1 MRLRRKPNEDETTD
15 EVADTSDISEIG
27 PDVPADDPRAL
38 GPWDSSEK
46 QPGDDPTYI
55 DLGSLIIK
63 GHPELSL
70 QLPTDGDS
78 DVIGSAVLLTEDS
91 GLELRAF
98 AAARSGG
105 LWAEVRADLV
115 DEVERLGGHYEVV
128 EGVFG
133 TEMHVR
139 VPVPDNPD
147 LFQPSRIVGVEGPR
161 WLLRATFLGDAGLNP
176 SDEGILIDAFRDTI
190 VVRGGEPMAPREAL
204 VIVLP
209 EGAVMMTEDGEEA
222 AEPTGE

>member
-1 MRLRRKPNEDETTD
+1 MRLRRKPNEDELT
-15 EVADTSDISEIG
+15 EEAE
-27 PDVPADDPRAL
+27 PDVEAPVQSADPRAL
-38 GPWDSSEK
+38 GPWDASEK
-46 QPGDDPTYI
+46 EPGDDPTYI

-70 QLPTDGDS
+70 QLPTDGES

-115 DEVERLGGHYEVV
+115 DEVERLGGQYEVV

-133 TEMHVR
+133 TEMQVR
-139 VPVPDNPD
+139 VPVADNEE
-147 LFQPSRIVGVEGPR
+147 LFQPSRIIGVEGPR
-161 WLLRATFLGDAGLNP
+161 WLLRATFLGEAGLNP
-176 SDEGILIDAFRDTI
+176 SDEGVLVDAFRNTI
-190 VVRGGEPMAPREAL
+190 VVRGGDPMAPREPL
-204 VIVLP
+204 TIVLP
-209 EGAVMMTEDGEEA
+209 ENAVEIPQGEDG
-222 AEPTGE
+222 PTEL